1 MAMTKSS
8 GALSGDRRVRRTRA
22 ALQRALIDLVEE
34 RDLAHI
40 SVADVVE
47 RADVN
52 RSTFYAHY
60 QDVHEL
66 AEAACT
72 SMIDD
77 LIGVVLTLDPALPI
91 PPDPSD
97 APSSSGDQGPSEAPG
112 PAGDHGP
119 AEDPDPPLTAFFAHF
134 AEHAGLYRSLLGPT
148 GSARVIEH
156 VRLRTTAAAHSSGQ
170 LPDTNAAPPPDT
182 ASPSDRQ
189 SGTPSDL
196 RSGTSSDVPSGI
208 PHDVPA
214 AFVAGALLGVATDW
228 LRRGCPGTPAELTIL
243 TKPLLR
249 RLSAGG

>member
-1 MAMTKSS
+1 MTNSS
-8 GALSGDRRVRRTRA
+8 SAPPADRRVRRTRA

-34 RDLAHI
+34 RDLAQI

-47 RADVN
+47 CAEVN

-72 SMIDD
+72 EMIDD
-77 LIGVVLTLDPALPI
+77 LIGVVLAIDPTRAEE
-91 PPDPSD
+91 PPG
-97 APSSSGDQGPSEAPG
+97 AT
-112 PAGDHGP
+112 
-119 AEDPDPPLTAFFAHF
+119 EDPDPPLTAFFAHF

-156 VRLRTTAAAHSSGQ
+156 VRRRAMAAAHASGQ
-170 LPDTNAAPPPDT
+170 LPTPDSSPAAD
-182 ASPSDRQ
+182 PSD
-189 SGTPSDL
+189 
-196 RSGTSSDVPSGI
+196 V

-214 AFVAGALLGVATDW
+214 AFVAGALMGVATDW
-228 LRRGCPGTPAELTIL
+228 LQRGCPRTPVEMTTL

-249 RLSAGG
+249 ALAAGTHAPPLP